1 MRTYYI
7 YKATNKVN
15 GKAYVG
21 QTNNWRSRIWQHMRC
36 YEKED
41 CLFHDAIKEYG
52 IDNFEWE
59 LLETC
64 NNRKQALELEKHYIE
79 LYDTYRN
86 GYNENKGGVGWHN
99 ARPVVCLDKD
109 GNFVKRYDSAMD
121 AEHQDGF
128 TNSTVLLCCKNLA
141 LTCKNHLFMFESD
154 YLNGETKRYQKPES
168 ACNRPVIQ
176 CSADGK
182 FIAKYKSV
190 SEAALKTGANRT
202 TISGVLTN
210 TYKLAK
216 GYIFVYEEDYPIK
229 DLDLYR
235 QGQKGIKVSQIDIES
250 GKVLNTFKN
259 VAEAGRR
266 LGVNH
271 KPIYKV
277 INKPDRTA
285 YGFKW
290 ISQ

>member
-86 GYNENKGGVGWHN
+86 GYNENKGGVEPRKLN
-99 ARPVVCLDKD
+99 RKKKL
-109 GNFVKRYDSAMD
+109 KR
-121 AEHQDGF
+121 QKQRK
-128 TNSTVLLCCKNLA
+128 LLSK
-141 LTCKNHLFMFESD
+141 T
-154 YLNGETKRYQKPES
+154 
-168 ACNRPVIQ
+168 
-176 CSADGK
+176 
-182 FIAKYKSV
+182 FI
-190 SEAALKTGANRT
+190 T
-202 TISGVLTN
+202 
-210 TYKLAK
+210 
-216 GYIFVYEEDYPIK
+216 
-229 DLDLYR
+229 
-235 QGQKGIKVSQIDIES
+235 
-250 GKVLNTFKN
+250 
-259 VAEAGRR
+259 
-266 LGVNH
+266 
-271 KPIYKV
+271 
-277 INKPDRTA
+277 
-285 YGFKW
+285 
-290 ISQ
+290 